1 MIWSLFKIL
10 LFVVAIVAVTFGAGM
25 LMDTGGALR
34 ITLAGW
40 EFTLGPLQAV
50 IGILLLLLLVWL
62 VLKEIG
68 RAHV

>member
-10 LFVVAIVAVTFGAGM
+10 LFVVVVIAVTFGAGM

-40 EFTLGPLQAV
+40 EFTLPSPS
-50 IGILLLLLLVWL
+50 
-62 VLKEIG
+62 
-68 RAHV
+68 